1 MIFLFLGLKRKSI
14 VCAIEKLA
22 HKVLESKE
30 MKITTTYKGLQ
41 CQVYIITEDRG
52 PYLEAMVGDE
62 VVAYASLTTN
72 GMFSGSGSNAEAWL
86 AICEYV

>member
-1 MIFLFLGLKRKSI
+1 MDRKSI

-22 HKVLESKE
+22 HKVLESKD

-72 GMFSGSGSNAEAWL
+72 GKFSGSGSNAEAWL
-86 AICEYV
+86 ALCEYV